1 MIHNKTLRVILFAG
15 IILVASC
22 TAMKFQRI
30 NADMSLINLGMSQD
44 TVVKK
49 IGKPNMV
56 VVAQSTDDG
65 PLEVY
70 EYLRLEYNSYTKE
83 HENRPIW
90 VYFVNKEVVEWGPGE
105 DWQMDNAITQRI
117 LDRYRHQKSTTRR
130 YGIYHLVELPLN
142 QLFSM

>member
-15 IILVASC
+15 IILFASC

-30 NADMSLINLGMSQD
+30 NADMSLINLGMSQE

-130 YGIYHLVELPLN
+130 
-142 QLFSM
+142 

>member
-1 MIHNKTLRVILFAG
+1 
-15 IILVASC
+15 
-22 TAMKFQRI
+22 
-30 NADMSLINLGMSQD
+30 MSLINLGMSQQS
-44 TVVKK
+44 VVEK

-117 LDRYRHQKSTTRR
+117 LDRYRRQKSSTRR
-130 YGIYHLVELPLN
+130 
-142 QLFSM
+142 